1 MARSPLLLGIV
12 LIAFA
17 LRLPALSLPL
27 EGQGARLA
35 SLGNELGTER
45 GWVPSGEA
53 PLVPALSAIL
63 VSSGL
68 HPTQALRILDLLMAV
83 LLPILGAGL
92 AGALGCRLSTRYWF
106 ALLLAV
112 HPLLILGVGGALV
125 GTAGVASVLV
135 LGGFWASAA
144 ARPGVHRLALVA
156 GCLLP
161 FCSPSAAVFTPALVW
176 LHARGEPGR
185 LRVIGPLIGGLAL
198 VFGPALPAWTAGLP
212 EDALSFAI
220 GWLPL
225 ALLGGLL
232 IGVPRGTG
240 GLLRSEG
247 TSGMVARAW
256 LMSAVGLLALLL
268 LRGLEGPLAFDLDSS
283 AGLLLVPPLLLAGL
297 VGIGRSQ
304 WRFAPLLR
312 LSSVVVG
319 ILLGLFVGHGG
330 LQVRLDPGAN
340 LAAGRLEWLRGAS
353 HQAASLVGPG
363 GWIVLD
369 VAEMDA
375 DAQASLAD
383 TLEGRWLWRRD
394 PLADGASPAPVR
406 QLPTFPARSYPA
418 GDRFAM
424 VMPAPRRGHSSV
436 LEPLTTFGGAS
447 IFRQDI
453 VDRVGAFLVLEL
465 EGHATHVGR

>member
-27 EGQGARLA
+27 EGEGARLA

-45 GWVPSGEA
+45 GWVPSGDA

-68 HPTQALRILDLLMAV
+68 HPTQALRVLDLLMAV

-92 AGALGCRLSTRYWF
+92 AGALGCREATRLWF

-112 HPLLILGVGGALV
+112 HPLLVLGVGGALV

-135 LGGFWASAA
+135 LGGLWASCAT
-144 ARPGVHRLALVA
+144 RPSVRRLALCA

-185 LRVIGPLIGGLAL
+185 LRVIGPLVGGLAL
-198 VFGPALPAWTAGLP
+198 VFGPALPAWTTGLP
-212 EDALSFAI
+212 QDAVAFAL

-225 ALLGGLL
+225 ALLGGLML
-232 IGVPRGTG
+232 GLPQGMCSLVRTEGGAGVA
-240 GLLRSEG
+240 
-247 TSGMVARAW
+247 ARAW
-256 LMSAVGLLALLL
+256 FTSATFLLALLL
-268 LRGLEGPLAFDLDSS
+268 LRGLEGRLAFDLD
-283 AGLLLVPPLLLAGL
+283 AGVGLLLVPPLVLAGL
-297 VGIGRSQ
+297 VGVSRST
-304 WRFAPLLR
+304 WRFGPLVR
-312 LSSVVVG
+312 LSSAVVG
-319 ILLGLFVGHGG
+319 MLLGLFVGHGG
-330 LQVRLDPGAN
+330 LQVRLDPGAS

-353 HQAASLVGPG
+353 HQAAALVGPG

-369 VAEMDA
+369 VDGMDA

-383 TLEGRWLWRRD
+383 TLEGRWLWRRE
-394 PLADGASPAPVR
+394 PQADAQGPAPVR

-424 VMPAPRRGHSSV
+424 VMPAPRRGQASV

-465 EGHATHVGR
+465 EGHATLGGR